1 MKKTILVVDDV
12 KLNLVAA
19 RDVLQDTYELY
30 EAISAEEGFK
40 ILDEHIPDLILLDIY
55 MPEMDGYEMLEKLKA
70 CNRLKKIP
78 VIILTADTQSAS
90 EIKGFQLGAVDFI
103 TKPFIAP
110 VMKQRIR
117 TQLELASYQHSLEA
131 EVEKKVI
138 ENEKLQDM
146 LSRGF
151 AELVESRDGITGGHV
166 KNTFVY
172 YKAFVETL
180 KDLPKYRDEITDDFI
195 RCTERSAP
203 LHDIGKI
210 GIDDVVL
217 RKKSSLEHAEVD
229 YMKRHAELGGLTFHK
244 IRKIFPENEFLKVA
258 EEMALFHHER
268 WDGKGYPCGLKGEEI
283 PLCAR
288 IMSLVDVYDAL
299 TSKRPYKDP
308 YSHEKAMGIIV
319 EGRGTQFDPD
329 LVDEFVKQSELIKE
343 CLNAKYELTKFMHE
357 GTEEFYEMY
366 NLPNTPIEQG
376 E

>member
-70 CNRLKKIP
+70 SNRLKKIP

-131 EVEKKVI
+131 EVEQKVM

-180 KDLPKYRDEITDDFI
+180 KDLPKYRDEVTDDFI
-195 RCTERSAP
+195 KCTERSAP

-217 RKKSSLEHAEVD
+217 RKNGSLEHVEMD

-299 TSKRPYKDP
+299 TSRRPYKEP